1 MRFKELFTTYITLG
15 QTFDNTKNVD
25 ATLNPPGQIATLK
38 IKLSAWSFVLLTSG
52 SNTSDNIFFGKI

>member
-38 IKLSAWSFVLLTSG
+38 IKLSA
-52 SNTSDNIFFGKI
+52 